1 MLVTLARD
9 ARRRMTKVISI
20 LLGARD
26 IAIMRRTKIP
36 ASVLTPVVALIVT
49 LLTSDTAAANDPAAA
64 YFRQNCMSC
73 HTIGGGRLVGPD
85 LKDVAARK
93 DHAWLVQFIVN
104 PRQFLDGGD
113 PYAAKLREE
122 ARGAIMPNISGLDPQ
137 KAEALMV
144 LIAAE
149 SKLPKSQF
157 SGLHIGDQPFTP
169 RDIANG
175 EAIFR
180 GTKPLAN
187 GGPACLACHSVDRLS
202 SLGGGKL
209 GPDLTK
215 VYERMQGRKNL
226 AAWLQAPA
234 TLTMR
239 PLFVNRSLTNDEIV
253 AVVAYLENA
262 AKQPPQKPSTATL
275 AFLFLGLGGSV
286 LGFIGADTIWR
297 RRFRGV
303 RKPLV
308 DQERFGKER

>member
-1 MLVTLARD
+1 MLRTVFIACTLAL
-9 ARRRMTKVISI
+9 A
-20 LLGARD
+20 A
-26 IAIMRRTKIP
+26 
-36 ASVLTPVVALIVT
+36 AS
-49 LLTSDTAAANDPAAA
+49 AAWANDPAAA

-93 DHAWLVQFIVN
+93 DHAWLVQFITN

-113 PYAAKLREE
+113 AYAAKLREE
-122 ARGAIMPNISGLDPQ
+122 ARGAVMPNISGLDTA
-137 KAEALMV
+137 KAEALLV
-144 LIAAE
+144 LIASE

-157 SGLHIGDQPFTP
+157 AGLNIGDQPFTA

-175 EAIFR
+175 QAIFR
-180 GTKPLAN
+180 GTKPLTN
-187 GGPACLACHSVDRLS
+187 GGPACLSCHSVDRLA
-202 SLGGGKL
+202 SLGGGRL

-253 AVVAYLENA
+253 AVVAYLEQA
-262 AKQPPQKPSTATL
+262 AKQPPQRQPTSTLT
-275 AFLFLGLGGSV
+275 FLFLGLGGTV
-286 LGFIGADTIWR
+286 LSFIGADTIWR

-303 RKPLV
+303 RKPMV
-308 DQERFGKER
+308 DRER